1 MPSPSAKAAHFEA
14 LVYKDGSR
22 YQGFHKVRVRVHAA
36 LAVGPI
42 APLCTAQMHVRTPHV
57 RTPHPQDGS
66 AENAGV
72 LRFHGGGG
80 DEYAGEFLSHRPH
93 GVGCHT
99 FGAAGA
105 RAGARVCGRWRDGQ
119 LHGCGLATL
128 PDGQQLHGQWLGDKY
143 IGDTLACSL
152 AESRRAAEQ
161 AEGAAARARRAGSKA
176 KASK

>member
-22 YQGFHKVRVRVHAA
+22 YQGFHK
-36 LAVGPI
+36 
-42 APLCTAQMHVRTPHV
+42 
-57 RTPHPQDGS
+57 DGS

-72 LRFHGGGG
+72 LRFHGSGG

-99 FGAAGA
+99 FGA
-105 RAGARVCGRWRDGQ
+105 AGARVCGRWRDGQ